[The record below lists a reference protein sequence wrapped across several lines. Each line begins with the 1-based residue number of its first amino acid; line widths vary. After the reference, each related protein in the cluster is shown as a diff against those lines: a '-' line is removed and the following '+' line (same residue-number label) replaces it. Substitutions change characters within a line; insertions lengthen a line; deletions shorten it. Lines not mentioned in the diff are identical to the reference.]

1 MNVLELTLEGWLLLM
16 FGALMLGMS
25 KTGIPAFTVI
35 PIALFALAL
44 PSRESIAIVLFL
56 FVLGDVVAIFFYRA
70 HADWPTLRG
79 LIPSVAVGVIV
90 GAFVLWV
97 VDDTELRKILGAV
110 ILGLAIIAT
119 RKLWLRY
126 LQRRNT
132 VTGDRA
138 RVPEEVLM
146 PSGASLRLSSWAYG
160 IMSGWATMVANSAG
174 PIMSL
179 YLVSRGLNIQA
190 LLGTSAWFYLV
201 VNLTKV
207 PFSFGLG
214 LVTVDGLL
222 LNLALAP
229 MFLFGTYLGL
239 LWAKRVSQ
247 KVFDGLILILSA
259 VAGLG
264 LLLS

>member
-1 MNVLELTLEGWLLLM
+1 MNILELTLEAWLFLM
-16 FGALMLGMS
+16 FGALMLGVS

-79 LIPSVAVGVIV
+79 LIPSVAVGVVV
-90 GAFVLWV
+90 GAVVLFV
-97 VDDTELRKILGAV
+97 VDDTQLRKILGAV

-119 RKLWLRY
+119 RKWWLRY
-126 LQRRNT
+126 LQRRKQAT
-132 VTGDRA
+132 S
-138 RVPEEVLM
+138 EEYLGTEGALA
-146 PSGASLRLSSWAYG
+146 PSSASLRRSSWVYG

-190 LLGTSAWFYLV
+190 LLGTSAWFYLA

-207 PFSFGLG
+207 PFSIGLG

-229 MFLFGTYLGL
+229 IFLFGTYIGL
-239 LWAKRVSQ
+239 LWAKRVTQ
-247 KVFDGLILILSA
+247 KVFDGLVLILSA